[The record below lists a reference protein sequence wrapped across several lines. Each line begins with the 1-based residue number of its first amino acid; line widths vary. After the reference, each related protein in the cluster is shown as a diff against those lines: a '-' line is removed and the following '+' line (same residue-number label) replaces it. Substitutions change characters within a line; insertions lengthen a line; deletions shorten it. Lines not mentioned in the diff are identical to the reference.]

1 MGEKIKFFA
10 LGGLDEN
17 GKNMYIVEV
26 DDDIFVIEA
35 GLKYPDST
43 RPGIDFIIPNID
55 YLKNN
60 KQRVRA
66 YIISHGHDDQFGVLP
81 FIYDQV
87 PAPIYGTEATLMMLV
102 RFTKKAGLKREYNLN
117 VIEPSS
123 TVKIANRNFVFFQ
136 TTHNAMYSV
145 GVAIDT
151 TQGYVVYSSD
161 FIVEYNPSNRYKL
174 ELNEIAKIAEKNVL
188 CLLAESMGA
197 ERPGY
202 TSPSHRITP
211 HIDGVIRD
219 AKGRVFIS
227 LYDQSPYSVEELVA
241 VAKKHNRKIML
252 YNESADDY
260 FQMFKE
266 HNLPLCE
273 PNMLISRDDLFR
285 VNENTLII
293 LLLNNGEDLFDDIN
307 DLALRR
313 NKDKHFVLSEHDNFI
328 IACPAPATLEIQAT
342 ETLDNLYI
350 SGAQVHNVS
359 RKLVSNM
366 HAQEED
372 LRMLLALLKPKYYI
386 PIKGN
391 FRHQEANANVAL
403 KAGLNY
409 NHTNIFLLDNGIPVV
424 FENGK
429 GKTLFKDEDRIIS
442 GDLMVDGTGIGDT
455 NRGVLEDRL
464 NFSSDGVIVLGLIFS
479 MQKRKIVAG
488 PDVQMRGFVYL
499 RDSESL
505 LKQVIKIFVET
516 VEKNLLESEIDMQK
530 ISDEVKDKVERY
542 IYHDTRRN
550 PVIIPLIRPLD

>member
-1 MGEKIKFFA
+1 MGEKIRFFA

-66 YIISHGHDDQFGVLP
+66 YIISHGHDDQFGALP

-136 TTHNAMYSV
+136 TTHNAMFSV

-151 TQGYVVYSSD
+151 SQGYVVYSSD

-252 YNESADDY
+252 YNESADEY

-273 PNMLISRDDLFR
+273 PNMLISPDDLFR

-307 DLALRR
+307 DLALKR
-313 NKDKHFVLSEHDNFI
+313 NKDKRFVLSEHDNFI

-350 SGAQVHNVS
+350 SGTQVHNVS

-516 VEKNLLESEIDMQK
+516 VERNLLEPEIDMQK